1 MGPSRKMAMATSPE
15 KGDSKAPPNSAAQNQ
30 IDVPRQNMRGKT
42 EYGWVNLYTNKN
54 REKGGEESDVVD
66 ERQRCAWL
74 CLAFWLL
81 KFENFIT
88 QSNKFALLE
97 VEKIN

>member
-1 MGPSRKMAMATSPE
+1 MYA
-15 KGDSKAPPNSAAQNQ
+15 
-30 IDVPRQNMRGKT
+30 
-42 EYGWVNLYTNKN
+42 NKN